1 MNAGFSLAICS
12 SEEGR
17 ILDDMGHRKV
27 PVPGGHIGER
37 DRSKAEPGRPENGD
51 RLGNQLRQPAW
62 SSPASNQK
70 DGGWSRAWV
79 SQA

>member
-1 MNAGFSLAICS
+1 MNKGNQGINGRQVPAGVF
-12 SEEGR
+12 
-17 ILDDMGHRKV
+17 DDVGHRKV
-27 PVPGGHIGER
+27 RVPGVHIGER
-37 DRSKAEPGRPENGD
+37 DGAKAELGRPENGD
-51 RLGNQLRQPAW
+51 GLGNQLRQPAW